1 MNPLRL
7 ASLPLTIARNRQG
20 EPTAP
25 RFLTFIVTFT
35 CNARCVMCD
44 SWRKPSPEELTT
56 AEIAAIFEQLPPLDM
71 VRLTGGE
78 PFVRPDL
85 LDIARLVRQHLVPL
99 VLHVTTNGF
108 LTRRIVEFCEQRPRD
123 LPLNLLVSLDGTE
136 ARHNEVRGR
145 DTAWETATD
154 TLCALA
160 PRQRELNLSL
170 GVNQTVL
177 DAGDVEE
184 YRRLRDCL
192 QPLGIRHHVVIA
204 YRNSA
209 TYSVA
214 GEGDAAPTQP
224 GGFGAFGELPTRAL
238 RELLDLAEAD
248 LVLAPLPE
256 RVAKR
261 YYLRGLWRRL
271 LDHASE
277 PQPPCVALRSH
288 LRLYPNGDV
297 PTCQFNSR
305 RVGNLRRQR
314 FAEVGAGGRAGT
326 QRDWVRRC
334 AGCWA
339 ECEVLPNA
347 LYSGDL
353 WRSLLPAGG
362 TRRPTT

>member
-154 TLCALA
+154 TL
-160 PRQRELNLSL
+160 
-170 GVNQTVL
+170 
-177 DAGDVEE
+177 
-184 YRRLRDCL
+184 
-192 QPLGIRHHVVIA
+192 
-204 YRNSA
+204 
-209 TYSVA
+209 
-214 GEGDAAPTQP
+214 
-224 GGFGAFGELPTRAL
+224 
-238 RELLDLAEAD
+238 
-248 LVLAPLPE
+248 
-256 RVAKR
+256 
-261 YYLRGLWRRL
+261 
-271 LDHASE
+271 
-277 PQPPCVALRSH
+277 
-288 LRLYPNGDV
+288 
-297 PTCQFNSR
+297 
-305 RVGNLRRQR
+305 
-314 FAEVGAGGRAGT
+314 
-326 QRDWVRRC
+326 
-334 AGCWA
+334 
-339 ECEVLPNA
+339 
-347 LYSGDL
+347 
-353 WRSLLPAGG
+353 
-362 TRRPTT
+362 